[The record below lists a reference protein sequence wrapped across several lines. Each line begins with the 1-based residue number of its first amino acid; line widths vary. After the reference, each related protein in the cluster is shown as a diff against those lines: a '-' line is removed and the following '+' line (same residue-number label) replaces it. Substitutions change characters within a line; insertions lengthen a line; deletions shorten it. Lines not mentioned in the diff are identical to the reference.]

1 MTQVG
6 KEVRH
11 EAGWSLPGASLQRAH
26 SEGPV
31 LPKDTGEQE
40 VQMRPQSRGGRIHHK
55 VPWALVKDARLW
67 SLGFPGSPVL
77 GEFPVKSQIIQKP
90 V

>member
-1 MTQVG
+1 MKQD
-6 KEVRH
+6 
-11 EAGWSLPGASLQRAH
+11 GACLELVHGAH
-26 SEGPV
+26 AKGPV
-31 LPKDTGEQE
+31 PPKDAGGQE
-40 VQMRPQSRGGRIHHK
+40 VQMRAQSRGVRVHYV
-55 VPWALVKDARLW
+55 VPRAVVKDARLW